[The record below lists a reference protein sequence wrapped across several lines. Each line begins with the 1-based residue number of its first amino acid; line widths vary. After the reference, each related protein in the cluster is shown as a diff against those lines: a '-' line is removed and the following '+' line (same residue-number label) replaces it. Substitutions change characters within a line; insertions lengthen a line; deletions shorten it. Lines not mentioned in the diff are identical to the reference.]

1 LALVQDQITQSA
13 ACTAL
18 DGLLEL
24 LGDIIDTYI
33 VALMT
38 TFASLLKTAP
48 NKVKAVVIGAIGSA
62 AHASKEKFLPYFEPI
77 IKELVPFLMLQG
89 EGEEEELR
97 GIAMDACGTFAES
110 VPKDAFL
117 PYYEDLMKI
126 AYEGVQSKSARLRE
140 CSFLFFGVMSSIFPD
155 KFVPYLPNVVP
166 AFLQTMKLDELGD
179 DPTLG
184 ELTIVHFRSSSDL
197 LWLVQLTGMG
207 ETSETP
213 IQIIEKQTSE
223 MDDIDTEALLKV
235 NSAIAI
241 EKEIAADVIGN
252 IFASTKEAFLPYLEE
267 TAIVLQGLISHYY
280 EGIRKSAIQS
290 VFVFIVTLNE
300 LSNPP
305 AWVAGGTNVCP
316 S

>member
-1 LALVQDQITQSA
+1 MALVEDPVTQSA

-38 TFASLLKTAP
+38 TFATLLKTAP

-62 AHASKEKFLPYFEPI
+62 AHASKEKFLPYFKPI
-77 IKELVPFLMLQG
+77 INELVPFLTLQG

-110 VPKDAFL
+110 VPKEAFL
-117 PYYEDLMKI
+117 PYYEDLMKV

-140 CSFLFFGVMSSIFPD
+140 CSFLFFGVMSSMFPD

-166 AFLQTMKLDELGD
+166 AFLQSMKLDELGD

-184 ELTIVHFRSSSDL
+184 EREPILVPFGGIV
-197 LWLVQLTGMG
+197 
-207 ETSETP
+207 
-213 IQIIEKQTSE
+213 
-223 MDDIDTEALLKV
+223 
-235 NSAIAI
+235 
-241 EKEIAADVIGN
+241 
-252 IFASTKEAFLPYLEE
+252 
-267 TAIVLQGLISHYY
+267 
-280 EGIRKSAIQS
+280 
-290 VFVFIVTLNE
+290 
-300 LSNPP
+300 
-305 AWVAGGTNVCP
+305 
-316 S
+316 